1 MIYIVG
7 PILRW
12 KSLFFLPSRLYT
24 RYTGDPYLTIPGGS
38 VCGDFTAYP
47 GSGNDSSQEEA

>member
-7 PILRW
+7 PVLRW